1 MNDSYR
7 ILKKMKEK
15 KQQRFAMATIIAVDG
30 STYRHPGAKMLIG
43 EDDSQYG
50 TISAGCLEEDLAYHA
65 REIINHRQPKTVIY
79 DLRSEDDLSW
89 GQGAGCNGSI
99 KVYVEPNEWE
109 YIPPDH
115 HQPIWPEVES
125 VLNNG
130 SKVASAK
137 RVSDDDAQRVHL
149 FYTDNGAV
157 LGDAETGLKEKIIP
171 ELKRFLISG
180 RKIELIRLADVEG
193 EFLLELYEPRE
204 QLYIFGAGPD
214 VEPIA
219 RLASHL
225 DFFVTIIDPKTS
237 RCNAEIF
244 PTADQLIPEHPETY
258 LQKNNI
264 PQTSYVLI
272 MTHSFQRDQSIL
284 RDLIA
289 SPPQYLGVLGP
300 RLRTTRLM
308 APDALPDWV
317 HSPIGLSI
325 GAEGPE
331 EISVS
336 IMAELLK
343 IKNKKIT

>member
-99 KVYVEPNEWE
+99 RFMWSLMNGN
-109 YIPPDH
+109 ISLLITIS
-115 HQPIWPEVES
+115 IWPEVES

-180 RKIELIRLADVEG
+180 RKIELIRLADIEG

-244 PTADQLIPEHPETY
+244 PTADQLI
-258 LQKNNI
+258 
-264 PQTSYVLI
+264 
-272 MTHSFQRDQSIL
+272 
-284 RDLIA
+284 
-289 SPPQYLGVLGP
+289 
-300 RLRTTRLM
+300 
-308 APDALPDWV
+308 
-317 HSPIGLSI
+317 LSI
-325 GAEGPE
+325 RRL
-331 EISVS
+331 IC
-336 IMAELLK
+336 
-343 IKNKKIT
+343 KKITFPKQAMYSL